1 VSEAPSALRGDF
13 PEALEQQYLTCLLK
27 PDLGGARALIDDAL
41 GAGLPAREAYLRVV
55 APAMYEI
62 GRLWETAQI
71 SVAQEHL
78 ATQISQIVLAGLGLH
93 LPPRGDVGRSRVAIV
108 ASSPG
113 ELHALG
119 TQMVGDFL
127 EIQGWEVLALGAD
140 VPAPELVALADERG
154 AALVALST
162 ALPGHLLSVTRTCQ
176 LLRQLDRT
184 PHIVVGGRAYGGDAG
199 LARAVG
205 ADAFA
210 PDPDALLTHLAEVFT
225 DDARA

>member
-1 VSEAPSALRGDF
+1 MSDTLSAARHAS
-13 PEALEQQYLTCLLK
+13 PEALEQEYLASLLK
-27 PDLGGARALIDDAL
+27 PDLKRARALIDDAI
-41 GAGLPAREAYLRVV
+41 AEGLPADEAYLRVI

-78 ATQISQIVLAGLGLH
+78 ATQISQMVLAGLGVQ
-93 LPPRGDVGRSRVAIV
+93 LPVAANVGHGRVAIV
-108 ASSPG
+108 ASTPG

-127 EIQGWEVLALGAD
+127 ENQGWRVLALGANA
-140 VPAPELVALADERG
+140 PAQELVELASDRR
-154 AALVALST
+154 AIVVALST

-176 LLRQLDRT
+176 LLRQLDH
-184 PHIVVGGRAYGGDAG
+184 PPYIVVGGRAYRGDPAQA
-199 LARAVG
+199 LAVG

-210 PDPDALLTHLAEVFT
+210 ASPATLLSHLAEIFSA
-225 DDARA
+225 DARA